1 MTTQNP
7 MSEMLTLGLST
18 AAASALSKCFSTFT
32 LRKQVIEHPKF
43 TLAIR
48 EIARLHERGKA
59 LGVAEGLLFVAQTGS
74 GKTTVLQYY
83 ESRFPR
89 IGTRRGTRIPVLRV
103 DTPESPTVKT
113 LAEAILFAMGD
124 PAAAKGTASAKTNR
138 IIHFFKECGVELL
151 FIDEFQHFIDGQRTT
166 ESKRVSDWLKNLIN
180 KVAIPV
186 ILAGLP
192 RSIAVVNA
200 NPQLRRR
207 FGAPHYMQPFGF
219 DNQEEQLEFRGVLKG
234 IQSRLPVPCIDLSEA
249 NLAQR
254 FYFASHGLLDYVV
267 KIIDDAVSRTCS
279 GSGEPLTQ
287 ESFAAAFKQ
296 TVWLDVPDHLNP
308 FSKGATLRLL
318 NRTREPFDIWDDVTQ
333 YTSTQACQKT
343 MHRAVVGKR
352 TTK

>member
-1 MTTQNP
+1 MTAQNP
-7 MSEMLTLGLST
+7 MSEMLTLGLSDST
-18 AAASALSKCFSTFT
+18 ISTKSKCLTTFT
-32 LRKQVIEHPKF
+32 LRKEVIEHSKF

-48 EIARLHERGKA
+48 EIARLHERGIA
-59 LGVAEGLLFVAQTGS
+59 AGVAEGLLLVAQTGS

-89 IGTRRGTRIPVLRV
+89 IETTRGTRIPVLRV

-151 FIDEFQHFIDGQRTT
+151 FIDEFQHFYDGRRVT

-180 KVAIPV
+180 KVGIPV

-219 DNQEEQLEFRGVLKG
+219 VSQDEQLEFRGVLKV

-249 NLAQR
+249 NVAQR
-254 FYFASHGLLDYVV
+254 FFYASHGLLDYVV
-267 KIIDDAVSRTCS
+267 KIIDDAVSRACPD
-279 GSGEPLTQ
+279 SGEPLTQ
-287 ESFAAAFKQ
+287 QAFEVAFKR
-296 TVWLDVPDHLNP
+296 TIWLDAPDHLNP

-318 NRTREPFDIWDDVTQ
+318 NRTLEPFDIWDDITQ
-333 YTSTQACQKT
+333 YTSTQGNQNAV
-343 MHRAVVGKR
+343 RRVVVGKR
-352 TTK
+352 TAE

>member
-1 MTTQNP
+1 MTTQTA
-7 MSEMLTLGLST
+7 MSEMLTLGLPE
-18 AAASALSKCFSTFT
+18 AAASASSKCLSTFT

-89 IGTRRGTRIPVLRV
+89 IETTRGTRIPVLRV

-124 PAAAKGTASAKTNR
+124 PAAAMGTASTKTNR

-151 FIDEFQHFIDGQRTT
+151 FIDEFQHFFDGQRVT

-180 KVAIPV
+180 KVGIPV

-219 DNQEEQLEFRGVLKG
+219 ATQDEKLEFRGVLNG
-234 IQSRLPVPCIDLSEA
+234 IQSRLPVSCIDLSEA
-249 NLAQR
+249 NMAQR

-267 KIIDDAVSRTCS
+267 KIIDDAVSRACPDFR
-279 GSGEPLTQ
+279 EQLTQ
-287 ESFAAAFKQ
+287 QAFEAAFKR
-296 TVWLDVPDHLNP
+296 TIWLDAPDHLNP

-318 NRTREPFDIWDDVTQ
+318 NGTLEPFDIWDDITQ
-333 YTSTQACQKT
+333 YTSTQGYKK
-343 MHRAVVGKR
+343 AVRKLIVSKG
-352 TTK
+352 TKN